1 MSLITGSEN
10 SIVTSPTPSID
21 DVKSLTRKTFE
32 GKVSSES
39 LDAFLSSLEA
49 QYPASSA
56 ETGAVDVTGEGIEAA
71 KFSLSQDT
79 RIATGSVYVAG
90 FFGIVK
96 CTVDS
101 DKKLFE
107 AYTWGIGG
115 SIFTSGGVL
124 FTAYDSWDDFYN
136 ETHFYHAQGGSYI
149 GGIFQITFMDQH
161 HNLIGQY
168 NSVGGGYSLFEVGG
182 GGRWKS
188 T

>member
-1 MSLITGSEN
+1 MMMSS
-10 SIVTSPTPSID
+10 SITPSID
-21 DVKSLTRKTFE
+21 DVKSLTRKSFE
-32 GKVSSES
+32 GKVSPDK
-39 LDAFLSSLEA
+39 LDTFLSSLEA
-49 QYPASSA
+49 NYPSSSV
-56 ETGAVDVTGEGIEAA
+56 ETGAIIETTSETGEVIQAA
-71 KFSLSQDT
+71 KFSLSNDT
-79 RIATGSVYVAG
+79 RVATGQVYVAG

-124 FTAYDSWDDFYN
+124 FTAYNSWDDFYN
-136 ETHFYHAQGGSYI
+136 ETRFYHAQGGSYI
-149 GGIFQITFMDQH
+149 GGIFQITFMDKD

-168 NSVGGGYSLFEVGG
+168 NSIGGGYSLFETGG

-188 T
+188 I